1 MTLTSGYI
9 IKEIAGSFV
18 VVPVMQEGSALR
30 RDSVGDY
37 ILEADDTMRQEALH
51 KTQRD

>member
-9 IKEIAGSFV
+9 IKEIAGRFV

-37 ILEADDTMRQEALH
+37 ILEVDDTMRQEALH